1 MQIDRKNPP
10 PFGSVFAETM
20 PISRFKNGTWEKY
33 EIVPSNQ
40 LTMHPAMHVLHYGSA
55 CFEGMKAFR
64 QAGDKIFIF
73 RLDDHIKRLQVSAEI
88 LNLPIPDADLSRQ
101 MIIEAVKNA
110 SEIVPDPTG
119 SLYIRPTLFGIDENI
134 GKAGVASETAMFYVL
149 TSPVGD
155 YFKFGSPMKILIDKE
170 HGRCAPHMGRVKA
183 GGNYASALAWQVK
196 AKNEYGANQVL
207 FCPNNDVQETG
218 ASNFMLI
225 DGKKIITKAL
235 SDAFLHGI
243 TRKSVL
249 AVAPNLGF
257 TVEERDFTVEE
268 ILDVVNGGGEAI
280 LTGTAAVISPVT
292 AFIFEGQEVAVQ
304 SQEKALQLRQAILDI
319 QFGQAPDAFNW
330 LTAV

>member
-1 MQIDRKNPP
+1 
-10 PFGSVFAETM
+10 
-20 PISRFKNGTWEKY
+20 
-33 EIVPSNQ
+33 
-40 LTMHPAMHVLHYGSA
+40 
-55 CFEGMKAFR
+55 
-64 QAGDKIFIF
+64 
-73 RLDDHIKRLQVSAEI
+73 
-88 LNLPIPDADLSRQ
+88 
-101 MIIEAVKNA
+101 
-110 SEIVPDPTG
+110 
-119 SLYIRPTLFGIDENI
+119 
-134 GKAGVASETAMFYVL
+134 
-149 TSPVGD
+149 
-155 YFKFGSPMKILIDKE
+155 MKILIDKE

-292 AFIFEGQEVAVQ
+292 AFIFEGQEIAVQ